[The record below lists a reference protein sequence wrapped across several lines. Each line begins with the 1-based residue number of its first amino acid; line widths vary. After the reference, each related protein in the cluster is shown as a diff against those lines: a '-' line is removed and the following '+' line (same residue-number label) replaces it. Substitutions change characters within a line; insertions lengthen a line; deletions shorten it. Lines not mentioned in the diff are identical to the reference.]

1 MYLQAINGYYNNGDN
16 MKNKNKLMVA
26 SNEKYNNH
34 MKFEM
39 SKELGISSNELSK
52 KNAFGQNSNNLIN
65 CFDRY
70 TENKKD
76 INK

>member
-1 MYLQAINGYYNNGDN
+1 MYLQQINGYYNNGDN
-16 MKNKNKLMVA
+16 MKKNRKLMVA

-34 MKFEM
+34 MKYEM
-39 SKELGISSNELSK
+39 SKELGVTSVDLSK
-52 KNAFGQNSNNLIN
+52 KNAFGQESNNLIN